1 MRSTLVLLLGLFVT
15 AAAAQDYPSRPV
27 RILVGFAPGGGVD
40 ISARLLANKLSEY
53 LGQQFVVE
61 NKPGAGT
68 NIAAAEV
75 AKSVPDG
82 YTLFMNSPAVV
93 INTAL
98 YAKPPYQMRDFTGV
112 SIFAATTNLL
122 VVPAAFEAKS
132 VQELVRIA
140 KAKPGALNYASAGQG
155 TTQHLAAELFK
166 LRTGTNIVHIPYKGS
181 GPSMSALLAGEV
193 QLSFINP
200 VAAGGHIKAGKLR
213 ALGVTDSRRT
223 ELMPEVPT
231 MKEAGVDG
239 VEVTLWY
246 ALLAPSATPREVLDK
261 LAAGVARAAKDP
273 ATREAL
279 RKQGADA
286 VGNTPAEFNAYL
298 REEYTRWAEVVKVSG
313 AKVE

>member
-1 MRSTLVLLLGLFVT
+1 MRTALALLLGLFVT
-15 AAAAQDYPSRPV
+15 AAAAQDYPGRPV

-140 KAKPGALNYASAGQG
+140 KARPGALNYGSAGQG